1 MNTKNAGT
9 ISAEIAKGSF
19 RPNMFLTSMSMAAFQ
34 SASSYVAKSL
44 FPILPV
50 SLSTASYYIF
60 SKEDLAR
67 DNVKRKPQFGKVDP
81 FQISN
86 STDTYSVDVDQII
99 MGIDKINE
107 TNYSRLNIPGASDPR
122 KSKVKVI
129 AEQMNIH
136 QDVIFAQKFFKSGV
150 WNNEWTGVDSN
161 PSGKQ
166 LLKFSDDNF
175 QPVKFFDDLK
185 AEMLETGRRE
195 PNKLALG
202 VKAYNA
208 LKENGDLLE
217 RIKFSGSSVNPA
229 VINERVIAEIL
240 GLEKVVVFKST
251 YNQAAFGKAEDM
263 TFICDPTSALLCYAT
278 DTPAV
283 DEPSAGYTFTW
294 DMLGDGN
301 YLPVLQYTGENGTHS
316 DFIEGLMATSHK
328 VTCNELGAF
337 LKGVA

>member
-316 DFIEGLMATSHK
+316 DFIEGLMATYH
-328 VTCNELGAF
+328 
-337 LKGVA
+337 